1 MMQEESMQ
9 SYGHTSYTDTHSVFV
24 VNGSLCQRVT
34 YVLSIKASG
43 YIALMEVLIG
53 HLKKWIPKISAH
65 LLE

>member
-43 YIALMEVLIG
+43 YIALMEV
-53 HLKKWIPKISAH
+53 
-65 LLE
+65 